1 MSASI
6 TRMPRRIDL
15 KLASQEAEL
24 ALFRSTC
31 SPDPLTKEQRAANAR
46 LQEDIASNWAM
57 QDQANRADPYFPGG
71 AS

>member
-1 MSASI
+1 MKF
-6 TRMPRRIDL
+6 IDVML
-15 KLASQEAEL
+15 LAQANEL
-24 ALFRSTC
+24 AQFRAEC